1 MKDMDKTKEELL
13 AEIVELRRR
22 VETLEKAEAD
32 RRNTI
37 EEALRESEEKYRQL
51 LDVAPAAIYE
61 VDMATGK
68 FVSVNDLTCETIGYT
83 KEEFLSLTIWDFLKD
98 ESRGKILERIDKMLK
113 GERVSQ
119 LDECE
124 VITKDGREMSL
135 LFNSRIEYENGKP
148 VKTTTVAQ
156 DITEKKKL
164 EQELLKAQK
173 LESLGVLAGGFA
185 HDFNNFLSGIMGNI
199 SLAKLEVDR
208 GEDIMESLDEALRV
222 ASRASA
228 LTRQLLVFSK
238 GGALVKKTA
247 SISEVLRDSTVFT
260 LRGSKVKCEFS
271 IAEDLWPVRVDLGQ
285 FSQVIHNLAINAVQA
300 MPQGGTIRLH
310 AHNATLEALSGLPLK
325 AGRYVKISMQDEGL
339 GIPQEHLAKVFD
351 PYFTTKHQ
359 GSGLG
364 LTMTYTTIHAHDG
377 YIELDSEMGKGTTF
391 RIYMPASYEEL
402 VESED
407 RATQLMKGQGKILV
421 MDDEETIRNV
431 TEKILTELGYEAR
444 CASDGAETIALYQD
458 AARSGRPFD
467 AVIMDLTIPGGMG
480 GKEAIRQLLR
490 IDPMVTAIV
499 SSGYSNDPIMSDFE
513 KYGFRGVATKPY
525 RIEKL
530 SWVLHDVLMDAKQ
543 RDLDSSRS
551 SEFHET

>member
-1 MKDMDKTKEELL
+1 MKDTDKTKKELL
-13 AEIVELRRR
+13 AEIAELTRRIDI
-22 VETLEKAEAD
+22 LEKAEAD
-32 RRNTI
+32 RRKTLA
-37 EEALRESEEKYRQL
+37 ETLRESEQKYRQL

-61 VDMATGK
+61 VDMTTGK
-68 FVSVNDLTCETIGYT
+68 FISVNDEMCEYLGYT
-83 KEEFLSLTIWDFLKD
+83 KEEFFNWTIWDLLKE

-113 GERVSQ
+113 GEPVPQ

-124 VITKDGREMSL
+124 VITKDGREISI
-135 LFNSRIEYENGKP
+135 LFNSRIEYENDKP
-148 VKTTTVAQ
+148 VRTTTVAQ

-199 SLAKLEVDR
+199 SLAKIEADR
-208 GEDIMESLDEALRV
+208 EEDIFEALDEALRV

-247 SISEVLRDSTVFT
+247 SISEVLRDSTAFT
-260 LRGSKVKCEFS
+260 LRGSKVKCKFN
-271 IAEDLWPVRVDLGQ
+271 IAEDLWPVKVDLGQ
-285 FSQVIHNLAINAVQA
+285 FSQVIHNLALNAVQA
-300 MPQGGTIRLH
+300 MPQGGSIRLH
-310 AHNATLEALSGLPLK
+310 ARNATLEALSGLPLK

-339 GIPQEHLAKVFD
+339 GIPREHLAKVFD

-364 LTMTYTTIHAHDG
+364 LTMTYTTIQAHG
-377 YIELDSEMGKGTTF
+377 GHIEVDSEMGKGTTF
-391 RIYMPASYEEL
+391 HIHMPASHEEL

-407 RATQLMKGQGKILV
+407 RAARLKKGKGIILV
-421 MDDEETIRNV
+421 MDDDEAIRNV
-431 TEKILTELGYEAR
+431 TEKILMELGYEVR
-444 CASDGAETIALYQD
+444 CAADGAETITLYQE
-458 AARSGRPFD
+458 AARMGRPFD

-480 GKEAIRQLLR
+480 GKEAIRQLLS
-490 IDPMVTAIV
+490 IDPQATAIV
-499 SSGYSNDPIMSDFE
+499 SSGYSNDPIMSEFE

-530 SWVLHDVLMDAKQ
+530 SWVLHDVLMAAKE
-543 RDLDSSRS
+543 RA
-551 SEFHET
+551 

>member
-13 AEIVELRRR
+13 AEIAELSRRIEILENAEVDRSKIVE
-22 VETLEKAEAD
+22 K
-32 RRNTI
+32 
-37 EEALRESEEKYRQL
+37 ALRESEAKYRL
-51 LDVAPAAIYE
+51 LFEYAPAAIYE
-61 VDMATGK
+61 IDLTTGK
-68 FVSVNDLTCETIGYT
+68 FISVNAVACEYSGYS
-83 KEEFLSLTIWDFLKD
+83 KEEFLELKAWDVLTEQSLK
-98 ESRGKILERIDKMLK
+98 KQLERYDKIMR
-113 GERVSQ
+113 GESVP
-119 LDECE
+119 DIAETE
-124 VITKDGREMSL
+124 IIAKDGREICGL
-135 LFNSRIEYENGKP
+135 INSRIEYENAKP
-148 VKTTTVAQ
+148 VRVTTVFH

-208 GEDIMESLDEALRV
+208 GEDIVESLDEALRV

-238 GGALVKKTA
+238 GGGLVKKTA
-247 SISEVLRDSTVFT
+247 PISEVLRDSTAFT

-300 MPQGGTIRLH
+300 MPAGGTIRLD

-325 AGRYVKISMQDEGL
+325 AGRYVKITLQDEGL
-339 GIPQEHLAKVFD
+339 GIPREHLAKVFD

-364 LTMTYTTIHAHDG
+364 LTMTYTTIQAHDG
-377 YIELDSEMGKGTTF
+377 HIAVDSEMDKGTTF
-391 RIYMPASYEEL
+391 RIYMPASHEEL

-407 RATQLMKGQGKILV
+407 RAARLKKGEGKILV
-421 MDDEETIRNV
+421 MDDEETIRDV
-431 TEKILTELGYEAR
+431 TEKILMELGYEAC

-480 GKEAIRQLLR
+480 GKETIRQLLS
-490 IDPMVTAIV
+490 IDPQITAIV

-530 SWVLHDVLMDAKQ
+530 SWVLHDVLMDAKE
-543 RDLDSSRS
+543 RD
-551 SEFHET
+551 

>member
-1 MKDMDKTKEELL
+1 MDKTKEELL
-13 AEIVELRRR
+13 AEIAELNRRI
-22 VETLEKAEAD
+22 EILKKAEAD
-32 RRNTI
+32 HQKTAG
-37 EEALRESEEKYRQL
+37 EALRESEAKYRQL
-51 LDVAPAAIYE
+51 FEYAPAAIYE
-61 VDMATGK
+61 IDLTTGK
-68 FVSVNDLTCETIGYT
+68 IISVNAVACEYSGYT
-83 KEEFLSLTIWDFLKD
+83 KEEFLELRAWDFLTEQSLIKQ
-98 ESRGKILERIDKMLK
+98 LERHDKIMR
-113 GERVSQ
+113 GESVP
-119 LDECE
+119 DIAETE
-124 VITKDGREMSL
+124 IIAKDGREICGL
-135 LFNSRIEYENGKP
+135 INSRLEYENGKP
-148 VKTTTVAQ
+148 VRVTTVFH

-164 EQELLKAQK
+164 EQELFKAQK

-238 GGALVKKTA
+238 GGGLVKKTA
-247 SISEVLRDSTVFT
+247 PISEVLRDSTVFT
-260 LRGSKVKCEFS
+260 LRGSKVKCEFT

-285 FSQVIHNLAINAVQA
+285 FSQVIHNLVINAVQA

-339 GIPQEHLAKVFD
+339 GIPREHLAKVFD

-377 YIELDSEMGKGTTF
+377 HIAVDSEMGKGTTF
-391 RIYMPASYEEL
+391 RIYMPASHEEL

-407 RATQLMKGQGKILV
+407 RAARLKKGEGKILV

-431 TEKILTELGYEAR
+431 TEKILMELGYEAR

-480 GKEAIRQLLR
+480 GKETIRQLLS
-490 IDPMVTAIV
+490 IDPQITAIV

-530 SWVLHDVLMDAKQ
+530 SWVLHDVLMDAKE
-543 RDLDSSRS
+543 RD
-551 SEFHET
+551 

>member
-13 AEIVELRRR
+13 AEIAELRRR
-22 VETLEKAEAD
+22 IEILKKAEAD
-32 RRNTI
+32 HQKTAG
-37 EEALRESEEKYRQL
+37 EALRESEAKYRQL
-51 LDVAPAAIYE
+51 VDIAPAAIWE
-61 VDMATGK
+61 IDLTTGK
-68 FVSVNDLTCETIGYT
+68 FISVNDVACEYSGYT
-83 KEEFLSLTIWDFLKD
+83 KEEFLELRAWDVLTEQSLNKH
-98 ESRGKILERIDKMLK
+98 LERHDKIMR
-113 GERVSQ
+113 GESVP
-119 LDECE
+119 DIAEYE
-124 VITKDGREMSL
+124 FIGKNGREL
-135 LFNSRIEYENGKP
+135 VILVHPKVTYENGQP
-148 VKTTTVAQ
+148 VKVTTVAH

-164 EQELLKAQK
+164 EQELFKAQK

-238 GGALVKKTA
+238 GGGLVKKTA
-247 SISEVLRDSTVFT
+247 PISEVLRDSTAFT
-260 LRGSKVKCEFS
+260 LRGSKVKCEFT

-285 FSQVIHNLAINAVQA
+285 FSQVIHNLVINAVQA

-339 GIPQEHLAKVFD
+339 GIPREHLAKVFD

-377 YIELDSEMGKGTTF
+377 HIAVDSEMGKGTTF
-391 RIYMPASYEEL
+391 RIYMPASHEEL
-402 VESED
+402 IESED
-407 RATQLMKGQGKILV
+407 RAARLKKGEGKILV

-431 TEKILTELGYEAR
+431 TEKILMELGYEAR

-480 GKEAIRQLLR
+480 GKETIRQLLS
-490 IDPMVTAIV
+490 IDPQITAIV

-530 SWVLHDVLMDAKQ
+530 SWVLHDVLMDAKE
-543 RDLDSSRS
+543 RD
-551 SEFHET
+551 

>member
-1 MKDMDKTKEELL
+1 MDKTKEELL
-13 AEIVELRRR
+13 AEIAELSRRI
-22 VETLEKAEAD
+22 EILEKSEAD
-32 RRNTI
+32 RYKSM
-37 EEALRESEEKYRQL
+37 EEALRESEAKYRQL
-51 LDVAPAAIYE
+51 VEYAPAAIWE
-61 VDMATGK
+61 IDLTTGK
-68 FVSVNDLTCETIGYT
+68 FISVNDVACEYSGYT
-83 KEEFLSLTIWDFLKD
+83 KEEFLELRAVDWLSEQSLNKQ
-98 ESRGKILERIDKMLK
+98 LERHDKIMR
-113 GERVSQ
+113 GEPVP
-119 LDECE
+119 DIAEYE
-124 VITKDGREMSL
+124 FIGKNGREYVL
-135 LFNSRIEYENGKP
+135 LVHPKFTYENGKP
-148 VKTTTVAQ
+148 VKVTTFAH

-164 EQELLKAQK
+164 EQELFKAQK

-208 GEDIMESLDEALRV
+208 GEDIMDSLDEALRV

-238 GGALVKKTA
+238 GGGLVKKTA
-247 SISEVLRDSTVFT
+247 PISEVLRDAAAFT
-260 LRGSKVKCEFS
+260 LRGSKVKCEFT

-285 FSQVIHNLAINAVQA
+285 FSQVIHNLVINAVQA

-325 AGRYVKISMQDEGL
+325 AGRYVKIAVQDEGL
-339 GIPQEHLAKVFD
+339 GIPREHLAKVFD

-377 YIELDSEMGKGTTF
+377 HIAVGSEMGKGTTF
-391 RIYMPASYEEL
+391 RIYMPASHEEL

-407 RATQLMKGQGKILV
+407 RASRLKRGEGNILV
-421 MDDEETIRNV
+421 MDDDETIRNV
-431 TEKILTELGYEAR
+431 TEKILMELGYEVR
-444 CASDGAETIALYQD
+444 CAADGAETIALYQD

-480 GKEAIRQLLR
+480 GKETIRQLLN
-490 IDPMVTAIV
+490 IDPQVTAIV

-530 SWVLHDVLMDAKQ
+530 SWVLHDVLMDVKE
-543 RDLDSSRS
+543 RD
-551 SEFHET
+551 